1 MLSRARLTIPP
12 GVPFKQLLF
21 MNALGGFTA
30 GARRYPDDVMNGFV
44 PVEILH
50 TPGCGNWQT
59 ARDAVYR
66 VAEEVGVAVALSDA
80 VVDSLGAADTLRFVG
95 SPTVRVRGR
104 DVQPEAEARAD
115 YGLG

>member
-1 MLSRARLTIPP
+1 M
-12 GVPFKQLLF
+12 
-21 MNALGGFTA
+21 MN
-30 GARRYPDDVMNGFV
+30 RFV

-50 TPGCGNWQT
+50 TPGCGNWQA